1 MVFVIIH
8 TPKPTSKGLDH
19 PYFHVYVCLLLW
31 FMLML
36 ASLVLGF
43 ATLDAFRWFV
53 VVWLHPTPTRP
64 HLGVTTWD
72 ASPDVGSLCACP
84 SLSRSMRWY
93 AYHTCLCHPLAFF
106 ASLHAC
112 LHVHVWVLLAS
123 VSSTLQHNEVMDIRS
138 KPTFVPRKHHLLSPF
153 LFVYIFACLL
163 AILLVCSHPCL
174 YACHIYHAYLLYS
187 SFICTSHLFL
197 SLLVCWFLVFAF
209 ACTHMEQGRMELE
222 HSFSGASKKGVG
234 ASMSIWAKYLC
245 SIGLG
250 V

>member
-53 VVWLHPTPTRP
+53 VVWLHPTPMRP

-72 ASPDVGSLCACP
+72 ASPDVGSLRACP
-84 SLSRSMRWY
+84 SLSCSMQWY
-93 AYHTCLCHPLAFF
+93 AYYTCLCHLLAFF

-123 VSSTLQHNEVMDIRS
+123 VSSTLQHNEVMDIRT
-138 KPTFVPRKHHLLSPF
+138 KPTFVPRGHRLSCALLIVCPFVYVLAFSHAMLAMSIMLICYMPLSYALCTFSFHCLSTSF
-153 LFVYIFACLL
+153 LFLPLHVRIRSEDAW
-163 AILLVCSHPCL
+163 S
-174 YACHIYHAYLLYS
+174 
-187 SFICTSHLFL
+187 
-197 SLLVCWFLVFAF
+197 
-209 ACTHMEQGRMELE
+209 
-222 HSFSGASKKGVG
+222 
-234 ASMSIWAKYLC
+234 
-245 SIGLG
+245 
-250 V
+250 